1 MTEPTEPA
9 ATYASPKYVLDN
21 WIGSDKPE
29 STELVQFCL
38 TEAEVL
44 LLNDRDLSDLEER
57 LESDE
62 EGAKLTR
69 LMAIAERRMVTRALK
84 NPDNQRQV
92 NTTTGPYTDS
102 VTLAAESLTGL
113 EVTAAELKLLSSH
126 SSRGAGTAYT
136 LPTEAV
142 PDHPLVGVWVN
153 GPGQWAPGQ
162 DWW

>member
-1 MTEPTEPA
+1 MADEDPA

-29 STELVQFCL
+29 SEELVQFWL

-44 LLNDRDLSDLEER
+44 LLNDRELRDLEER

-62 EGAKLTR
+62 EGVKLTR

-84 NPDNQRQV
+84 NPDNQRQI

-102 VTLAAESLTGL
+102 VTLASESFYGL
-113 EVTAAELKLLSSH
+113 EVTAAEHKLLSSQT
-126 SSRGAGTAYT
+126 SRGAGTAST
-136 LPTEAV
+136 LPSEV
-142 PDHPLVGVWVN
+142 PDHPLVGAWVN